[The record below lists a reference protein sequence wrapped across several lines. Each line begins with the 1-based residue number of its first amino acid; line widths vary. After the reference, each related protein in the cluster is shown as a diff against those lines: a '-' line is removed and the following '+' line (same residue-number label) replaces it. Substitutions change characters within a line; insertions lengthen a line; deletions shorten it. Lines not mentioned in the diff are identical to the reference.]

1 MNENNN
7 SPMMYQTE
15 ATVAALNKVP
25 GFDPLKYL
33 RRTKDALKLDLPV
46 QKLWFRMAHPNGPM
60 RVTALRITEQMAIF
74 EAQVFLDRSD
84 VKPISVSVV
93 QKTVQDSKEYIKS
106 AQDEALSQAL
116 SDAGFGIQFA
126 DVMTP
131 TERTVQQGAARPPI
145 QNAPQSVSVP
155 PSGTEV
161 KTPAE
166 TVKAPHTAAETQK
179 MVTSTPAETLPVN
192 TEPHE
197 AGTLPAEQ
205 LPVAPEKPAES
216 LPVQEPKA
224 EVLPISEETLP
235 VSAQEP
241 AGQEASA
248 AAAAYTADMPVEE
261 ILASMTLEQAQAVVV
276 DKGICA
282 GKTIAQIAKERPV
295 SLRFYL
301 TPGNKN
307 NVIHAAAQLVL
318 NSLQKAG

>member
-1 MNENNN
+1 MNESNH
-7 SPMMYQTE
+7 SPMMYQSE

-84 VKPISVSVV
+84 TKPISVSVA
-93 QKTVQDSKEYIKS
+93 QKTAQETKEYIKS

-126 DVMTP
+126 DVMAP
-131 TERTVQQGAARPPI
+131 TERAVQQETTRPPI
-145 QNAPQSVSVP
+145 QRTPQSVSAP
-155 PSGTEV
+155 PVHEEV
-161 KTPAE
+161 KLPAD
-166 TVKAPHTAAETQK
+166 TTKAPCAAAETQK
-179 MVTSTPAETLPVN
+179 AVPPAAAEPLPVN
-192 TEPHE
+192 LEPH
-197 AGTLPAEQ
+197 ATQAPIAEQ
-205 LPVAPEKPAES
+205 LPVNPEQSAERLPVQETETEALPVPEES
-216 LPVQEPKA
+216 LPVP
-224 EVLPISEETLP
+224 
-235 VSAQEP
+235 AQEP
-241 AGQEASA
+241 AEQEAPA
-248 AAAAYTADMPVEE
+248 AAVEFTADMPVEE
-261 ILASMTLEQAQAVVV
+261 ILSVMTLEQAQAVVV

-318 NSLQKAG
+318 DSLQKAG

>member
-1 MNENNN
+1 MNESNH
-7 SPMMYQTE
+7 SPMMYQSE

-93 QKTVQDSKEYIKS
+93 QKTIEESKEYIKS

-131 TERTVQQGAARPPI
+131 TERVVQQETVKPPV
-145 QNAPQSVSVP
+145 QKAPQSVSAP
-155 PSGTEV
+155 SSGTKV
-161 KTPAE
+161 KLPADTAKTPCA
-166 TVKAPHTAAETQK
+166 AAETQRAK
-179 MVTSTPAETLPVN
+179 TAAPAEVLPAN
-192 TEPHE
+192 PEPHSTQ
-197 AGTLPAEQ
+197 APAVEQ
-205 LPVAPEKPAES
+205 LPVNPEQPAER
-216 LPVQEPKA
+216 LPAQEPEA
-224 EVLPISEETLP
+224 EALPISEESLP
-235 VSAQEP
+235 VPAQEP
-241 AGQEASA
+241 AEQKMPA

-261 ILASMTLEQAQAVVV
+261 ILSVMTLEQAQAVVV

-318 NSLQKAG
+318 DSLQKAG

>member
-1 MNENNN
+1 MNESSN
-7 SPMMYQTE
+7 SPMMYQSE

-33 RRTKDALKLDLPV
+33 RRTKNALKLDLPV
-46 QKLWFRMAHPNGPM
+46 QKLWFRMAYPNGPM

-93 QKTVQDSKEYIKS
+93 QKTIQESKEYIKS

-126 DVMTP
+126 DVMT
-131 TERTVQQGAARPPI
+131 TAERAVQQEAVRPPVRAEI
-145 QNAPQSVSVP
+145 
-155 PSGTEV
+155 
-161 KTPAE
+161 KLPAD
-166 TVKAPHTAAETQK
+166 TAKAPCTAAETQK
-179 MVTSTPAETLPVN
+179 AVTPAEAEPLPVN
-192 TEPHE
+192 PEPHD
-197 AGTLPAEQ
+197 TQTSTAEQ
-205 LPVAPEKPAES
+205 LPVNPEQPAER
-216 LPVQEPKA
+216 LPVQEPEA
-224 EVLPISEETLP
+224 EALP
-235 VSAQEP
+235 VPEESLPVPAQEP
-241 AGQEASA
+241 AEQKASVA
-248 AAAAYTADMPVEE
+248 AATYTADMPVEE
-261 ILASMTLEQAQAVVV
+261 ILKSMTLEQAQAVVV

-318 NSLQKAG
+318 DTLQKAG

>member
-1 MNENNN
+1 MNESNNF
-7 SPMMYQTE
+7 PMMYQTE
-15 ATVAALNKVP
+15 AAVAALNKVP

-33 RRTKDALKLDLPV
+33 RRTKNTLKLDLPV

-93 QKTVQDSKEYIKS
+93 QKTIHDGKEYIKS

-116 SDAGFGIQFA
+116 SDAGFGIQFT

-131 TERTVQQGAARPPI
+131 AETTVPQESVSRSVQKAAHGASTAASGAKVKLPAEEAKTPYVASDAQREPVQGEVLPADSKH
-145 QNAPQSVSVP
+145 QEEHAPQ
-155 PSGTEV
+155 
-161 KTPAE
+161 A
-166 TVKAPHTAAETQK
+166 QQF
-179 MVTSTPAETLPVN
+179 PVN
-192 TEPHE
+192 PEK
-197 AGTLPAEQ
+197 PAEQ
-205 LPVAPEKPAES
+205 LPIPEPNAEMLPAS
-216 LPVQEPKA
+216 PVENH
-224 EVLPISEETLP
+224 
-235 VSAQEP
+235 AQESV
-241 AGQEASA
+241 AQETTAP

-261 ILASMTLEQAQAVVV
+261 ILKSMTLEQAKEVVV

-282 GKTIAQIAKERPV
+282 GKTIAQIAKERPI

-307 NVIHAAAQLVL
+307 NVIHAAAQLVMD
-318 NSLQKAG
+318 SLQKAG